1 LKQIQLLIEINNRYY
16 REPAL
21 SISYGAATSQPG
33 INIEKVIQMADD
45 AMYANKAENHRRR
58 KDD

>member
-1 LKQIQLLIEINNRYY
+1 M
-16 REPAL
+16 L

-33 INIEKVIQMADD
+33 MSIEKVIQMADD

-58 KDD
+58 KDDWLTNSEVQIIQTQW